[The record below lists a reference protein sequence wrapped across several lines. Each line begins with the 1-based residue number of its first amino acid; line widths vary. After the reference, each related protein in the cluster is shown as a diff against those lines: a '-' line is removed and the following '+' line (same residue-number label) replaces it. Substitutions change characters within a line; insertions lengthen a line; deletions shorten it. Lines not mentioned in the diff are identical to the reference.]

1 MLVVDYRD
9 LHELAGQDLGY
20 SRWML
25 VDQKRIDGF
34 ANVTEDHQWIHVDPV
49 RAARERGHT
58 IAHGYLT
65 LSLIPTLGQDLL
77 QVVGISQALN
87 YGSNRLRFIAPV
99 PVDSYIRVHQTIMS
113 VEEKAGGVQVVSAF
127 AVACKGAEKPACV
140 SEQVV
145 LYLP

>member
-1 MLVVDYRD
+1 MLCIDYRD
-9 LHELAGQDLGY
+9 LHELTGRDLGH

-34 ANVTEDHQWIHVDPV
+34 ADVTEDHQWIHIDPV

-77 QVVGISQALN
+77 QVTGISQALN
-87 YGSNRLRFIAPV
+87 YGSNRLRFISPV
-99 PVDSYIRVHQTIMS
+99 PVDSHIRVHQNVLS
-113 VEEKAGGVQVVSAF
+113 VEEKASGKQVVSAF
-127 AVACKGAEKPACV
+127 TVACKGQDKPVCV